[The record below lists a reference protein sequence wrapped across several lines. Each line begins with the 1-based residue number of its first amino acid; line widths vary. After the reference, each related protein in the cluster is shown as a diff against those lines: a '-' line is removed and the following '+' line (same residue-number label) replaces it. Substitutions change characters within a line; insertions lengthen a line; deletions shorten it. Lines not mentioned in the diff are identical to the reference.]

1 MRNTLEVLSDSGR
14 NNHRIGAQ
22 QALYTL
28 KKKKKKLDA
37 LVRDH
42 SPIPN
47 LSIILVYHTQMG
59 RVNASQEIIKDFT
72 DVIIPPRS
80 KFYNRVVTYLI
91 RKIRKPN

>member
-1 MRNTLEVLSDSGR
+1 MRNTVEVLSDSGR
-14 NNHRIGAQ
+14 NDHRIGAQ

-59 RVNASQEIIKDFT
+59 RVNATQEIIKGFT

-80 KFYNRVVTYLI
+80 RVLQ
-91 RKIRKPN
+91 